1 MTLEWYH
8 DSPRKASTAKT
19 EELEFQTDIR
29 AFWLLFTSLLALLR
43 PPCVDEF
50 RLLIYQHHEII
61 QLDVV
66 NSTVEPYFTPNS
78 TVQEEMAN
86 GLSLNSLMGIFFMCF
101 YIVVYSTSSLGNVV
115 VLYICA
121 KNSRN
126 TAFQPTRTAFF
137 NLYIANLAIADL
149 LFTQLTIFDAVYAI
163 LYEWTSGAILCK
175 LQGFL
180 VELCYSAGI
189 LTLIAISRERVKSI
203 SDLRI
208 KSRIQRVKERRSRSI
223 IAWSLAIL
231 LCSPLLYAY
240 NLTEETSNGNSVIR
254 CLNDAWSHL
263 GRRIYYSL
271 TGVILFFTPLLI
283 MIWTQLK
290 IKRVFKSQVAPN
302 QQIAL
307 SMRARQRKASRM
319 LGVVTIVFFAFWS
332 PFVFTRTLRY
342 FNWYEGELIWR
353 LSQLLTIA
361 SAAANPF
368 IYSFYSTHFR
378 LCIKRFLTCRC
389 GLMAAVDTGDNSTVN
404 SLY

>member
-1 MTLEWYH
+1 M
-8 DSPRKASTAKT
+8 
-19 EELEFQTDIR
+19 
-29 AFWLLFTSLLALLR
+29 
-43 PPCVDEF
+43 
-50 RLLIYQHHEII
+50 
-61 QLDVV
+61 QL
-66 NSTVEPYFTPNS
+66 NTNTTVTVKPNS
-78 TVQEEMAN
+78 TIDDTENDMAN

-101 YIVVYSTSSLGNVV
+101 YIIVYTTSSVGNTV

-121 KNSRN
+121 KNGRN
-126 TAFQPTRTAFF
+126 AAFQPTRTGFF

-163 LYEWTSGAILCK
+163 LYEWTMGAMLCK

-189 LTLIAISRERVKSI
+189 LTLMAISRERLKSI
-203 SDLRI
+203 SDLQM
-208 KSRIQRVKERRSRSI
+208 KSRIQRIKERRSRSI
-223 IAWSLAIL
+223 IVWVLAVV

-240 NLTEETSNGNSVIR
+240 SLTAKETSNGNSVIR
-254 CLNDAWSHL
+254 CTNNAWSHL
-263 GRRIYYSL
+263 GRRIYYSI
-271 TGVILFFTPLLI
+271 TAVILFFVPLVI

-290 IKRVFKSQVAPN
+290 IKRVFKSQVAPT
-302 QQIAL
+302 QQIAV

-319 LGVVTIVFFAFWS
+319 LGVVTVVFFAFWS
-332 PFVFTRTLRY
+332 PFIFTRTLRY
-342 FNWYEGELIWR
+342 FSWYEGEIIWK

-378 LCIKRFLTCRC
+378 VYIRRFITCRC
-389 GLMAAVDTGDNSTVN
+389 GLIAATDTGDSSTVN